1 VEDRH
6 VAAGQIA
13 KRGALTADDWTARA
27 LELLMDEG
35 VSAVKI
41 SRLCSDLGVTKGS
54 FYWRFADLASLKESI
69 AVKWCADSTQTL
81 AGLAELTTLEPWDR
95 LHTMT
100 VTLMDERAWSVQ
112 RALREWGRTDERVA
126 ATIAEGDVLVFEL
139 IRRAIEELGVSTRR
153 ARLRAGLLV
162 YAGIGFAHGS
172 SALFHPEIADL
183 DGVMDFLAG
192 DAPARADV
200 DQPPAT

>member
-1 VEDRH
+1 MT
-6 VAAGQIA
+6 AGQIA

-41 SRLCSDLGVTKGS
+41 SRLCGDLGVTKGS
-54 FYWRFADLASLKESI
+54 FYWRFEDLASLKESI
-69 AVKWCADSTQTL
+69 AAKWCGDSTQML

-95 LHTMT
+95 LRTMT
-100 VTLMDERAWSVQ
+100 VALVDERAWSVQ
-112 RALREWGRTDERVA
+112 RALREWARTDERVA
-126 ATIAEGDVLVFEL
+126 ATIAEGDVLAFDL
-139 IRRAIEELGVSTRR
+139 IRRAIEELGVSARR

-162 YAGIGFAHGS
+162 YAGIGFVHGP
-172 SALFHPEIADL
+172 SALFRPAIGDL
-183 DGVMDFLAG
+183 DDLMDFLAG
-192 DAPARADV
+192 DAPTHAGV